1 VDNTQNSQEPDED
14 SKEISLGSLLRTSRE
29 DRHIDLDAVVK
40 ATNVRRHYLE
50 ALENEEWEKLPSQV
64 FVKGFLRSYAELLGL
79 DTETVLDYYQK
90 AAPRERYQPHALQ
103 GIGTRSS
110 MWRRTITIS
119 LLVLALIGVIIYLRG
134 NGISII
140 GQAFRYLDTQSVT
153 EQKEVEIERE
163 DVKIPDEEA
172 TETVFAGRAEIEDEQ
187 GEEIASVA
195 EGESAQ
201 EAVVAPEEGAVATEA
216 GEEQPLSPRFILAA
230 TVIARTWLSI
240 AVDDEPVKEYLFQ
253 PGETFRWTAEEGFD
267 MLVGNA
273 GGIEFSLNG
282 SPIGDLGPEGKVV
295 RLKLPE
301 S

>member
-1 VDNTQNSQEPDED
+1 MDNTQNSQEPDEG
-14 SKEISLGSLLRTSRE
+14 SKEIALGSLLRTSRE
-29 DRHIDLDAVVK
+29 ERHIDLDAVVE
-40 ATNVRRHYLE
+40 ATKVRRHYLE
-50 ALENEEWEKLPSQV
+50 ALENEEWETLPSQV
-64 FVKGFLRSYAELLGL
+64 FVKGFLRSYAEFLGL
-79 DTETVLDYYQK
+79 DTDTVLDHYQK
-90 AAPRERYQPHALQ
+90 AAPRERYQPHALES
-103 GIGTRSS
+103 IGTRST
-110 MWRRTITIS
+110 MWRRVITIS

-172 TETVFAGRAEIEDEQ
+172 TEAVFAGRAEIEDEQ

-201 EAVVAPEEGAVATEA
+201 DAVVAPEEGAVAMEA
-216 GEEQPLSPRFILAA
+216 GEEQPLSPRFVLTA

-267 MLVGNA
+267 VLVGNA

>member
-1 VDNTQNSQEPDED
+1 MDKTQNSQEPHED
-14 SKEISLGSLLRTSRE
+14 SKEIALGSLLRASRE
-29 DRHIDLDAVVK
+29 ERHIDLDAVVE
-40 ATNVRRHYLE
+40 ATKVRRHYLE
-50 ALENEEWEKLPSQV
+50 ALENEEWEKLPSHV
-64 FVKGFLRSYAELLGL
+64 FVKGFLRSYAKFLGL

-90 AAPRERYQPHALQ
+90 AAPRERYEPHALQ
-103 GIGTRSS
+103 SIGARSS
-110 MWRRTITIS
+110 MWRRVITIS
-119 LLVLALIGVIIYLRG
+119 VLVLALIGVIIYLRG
-134 NGISII
+134 NGISVI

-163 DVKIPDEEA
+163 DVNIPDEEA
-172 TETVFAGRAEIEDEQ
+172 TEAVFAEQAEIENEQ
-187 GEEIASVA
+187 GEEIASAA

-201 EAVVAPEEGAVATEA
+201 DAVVAPEEGAVAMEA
-216 GEEQPLSPRFILAA
+216 GEEQPLSPRFVLTA

-267 MLVGNA
+267 MVVGNA

-282 SPIGDLGPEGKVV
+282 SPIDDLGPEGKVV

>member
-1 VDNTQNSQEPDED
+1 MDSTQNSQEQHED
-14 SKEISLGSLLRTSRE
+14 SKEITLGSLLRTSRE
-29 DRHIDLDAVVK
+29 ERHIDLDAVVE
-40 ATNVRRHYLE
+40 ATKVRRHYLE

-64 FVKGFLRSYAELLGL
+64 FVKGFLRSYAEFLGL
-79 DTETVLDYYQK
+79 DTQTVLGYYRK

-103 GIGTRSS
+103 SIGTRST

>member
-1 VDNTQNSQEPDED
+1 VDNTRNSQEPHEA
-14 SKEISLGSLLRTSRE
+14 SKEITLGSLLRTSRE
-29 DRHIDLDAVVK
+29 ERNIDLDAVVK
-40 ATNVRRHYLE
+40 ATKVRRHYLE

-64 FVKGFLRSYAELLGL
+64 FVKGFLRSYAEFLGM
-79 DTETVLDYYQK
+79 DKETVLDYYRK

-103 GIGTRSS
+103 SIGTRSI
-110 MWRRTITIS
+110 MWRRIITIS

-140 GQAFRYLDTQSVT
+140 GKAFRYLDTQSVT
-153 EQKEVEIERE
+153 EQKEVNVERE
-163 DVKIPDEEA
+163 DVKMPDEEA
-172 TETVFAGRAEIEDEQ
+172 AEAVFAGQAEIEDEQ
-187 GEEIASVA
+187 GEEIASA
-195 EGESAQ
+195 TEGESAQ
-201 EAVVAPEEGAVATEA
+201 DAVVAPEEGAVAKEA
-216 GEEQPLSPRFILAA
+216 GDEQPPSPRFVLTA

-240 AVDDEPVKEYLFQ
+240 AVDREPVKEYLFQ

-301 S
+301 P

>member
-1 VDNTQNSQEPDED
+1 VDNTQNSQEPDEA
-14 SKEISLGSLLRTSRE
+14 SKEITLGSLLRTSRE
-29 DRHIDLDAVVK
+29 ERQIDLDAVVK
-40 ATNVRRHYLE
+40 ATKVRRHYLE
-50 ALENEEWEKLPSQV
+50 ALENEEWEKLPSKV
-64 FVKGFLRSYAELLGL
+64 FVKGFLRSYAAFLGL

-103 GIGTRSS
+103 SIGTRSS

-172 TETVFAGRAEIEDEQ
+172 TEAVFAGRAEIEDEQ

-201 EAVVAPEEGAVATEA
+201 DAVVAPEEGAVATEA
-216 GEEQPLSPRFILAA
+216 GEEQPLLPRFVLTA

>member
-1 VDNTQNSQEPDED
+1 MDNTQNSQEPHED
-14 SKEISLGSLLRTSRE
+14 SKEIALGSLLRTSRE
-29 DRHIDLDAVVK
+29 ERQIDLDAVVE
-40 ATNVRRHYLE
+40 ATKVRRHYLE

-64 FVKGFLRSYAELLGL
+64 FVKGFLRSYAKFLGL
-79 DTETVLDYYQK
+79 DTEMVLDYYQK

-103 GIGTRSS
+103 SIGTRST

-134 NGISII
+134 NGISVI

-153 EQKEVEIERE
+153 EQKEVKIERE
-163 DVKIPDEEA
+163 DVNIHDEET
-172 TETVFAGRAEIEDEQ
+172 TEAVLEGQAEIEDEQ
-187 GEEIASVA
+187 GEEIASVT

-201 EAVVAPEEGAVATEA
+201 DAVVAPKEGPVAKEA
-216 GEEQPLSPRFILAA
+216 DEEQPLSPRFVLTA

-267 MLVGNA
+267 MVVGNA
-273 GGIEFSLNG
+273 GGIKFSVNG

>member
-1 VDNTQNSQEPDED
+1 MDDTQNSQEPDEA
-14 SKEISLGSLLRTSRE
+14 SKEITLGSLLRTSRE
-29 DRHIDLDAVVK
+29 ERHIDLDAVVK
-40 ATNVRRHYLE
+40 ATKVRRHYLE
-50 ALENEEWEKLPSQV
+50 ALENEEWEKLPSKV
-64 FVKGFLRSYAELLGL
+64 FVKGFLRSYAEFLGL

-103 GIGTRSS
+103 SIGTRSS

-140 GQAFRYLDTQSVT
+140 GQAFRYLDTRSVT

-172 TETVFAGRAEIEDEQ
+172 AEPVFAARAEIEDEQ

-195 EGESAQ
+195 EGETAQ
-201 EAVVAPEEGAVATEA
+201 DAVVAPEEGAVATEA
-216 GEEQPLSPRFILAA
+216 GEEQPLSPRFVLTA

>member
-1 VDNTQNSQEPDED
+1 MDDTQNSQEPDEA
-14 SKEISLGSLLRTSRE
+14 SKEITLGSLLRTSRE
-29 DRHIDLDAVVK
+29 ERHIDLDAVVK

-50 ALENEEWEKLPSQV
+50 ALENEEWEKLPSKV
-64 FVKGFLRSYAELLGL
+64 FVKGFLRSYAEFLGL

-103 GIGTRSS
+103 SIGTRSS

-140 GQAFRYLDTQSVT
+140 GQAFRYLGTQSVT

-172 TETVFAGRAEIEDEQ
+172 TEAVFAGRAEIEDEQ

-195 EGESAQ
+195 EGETAQ
-201 EAVVAPEEGAVATEA
+201 DAVVAPEEGAVATEA
-216 GEEQPLSPRFILAA
+216 GEEQPLSPRFVLTA

-267 MLVGNA
+267 MVVGNA